1 MNWLSD
7 LERKYGRFCIP
18 NLTTI
23 LVAGQI
29 LVYAIELFVNQF
41 ITVYLGLNRFLL
53 FSGEIW
59 RLITF
64 VFIPFSGGG
73 PLSVILGIYFT
84 WFIGTALEREWGDFK
99 FNVYFLLG
107 MVGTILACLVTGI
120 TADTYCLSLSLL
132 LAFAMLYPE
141 VQVLLFSHPGAGQIF
156 WSVCRGALGLQLPDH
171 QPDGKGL
178 LPALYAQLPCVLW
191 PAGRPERPRLGA
203 PGAVEAQKPEIRGN
217 FL

>member
-84 WFIGTALEREWGDFK
+84 WFIGTALE
-99 FNVYFLLG
+99 
-107 MVGTILACLVTGI
+107 
-120 TADTYCLSLSLL
+120 S
-132 LAFAMLYPE
+132 
-141 VQVLLFSHPGAGQIF
+141 
-156 WSVCRGALGLQLPDH
+156 
-171 QPDGKGL
+171 
-178 LPALYAQLPCVLW
+178 LPALSPALPPTPIACRCRCCWPLPCSTPRCRCCFSSSSRCGSNISVCL
-191 PAGRPERPRLGA
+191 PLCFGRSA
-203 PGAVEAQKPEIRGN
+203 S
-217 FL
+217 